1 MTIFDVMKNAILA
14 GYGVQEKM
22 KEFIDDLVKKGE
34 LSESQG
40 AKMAKE
46 WMDRADKTTEDMTK
60 GISETISKS
69 LDRINFATRED
80 MEKIQ
85 KAIEGLSARVK
96 NLEAAQAAP
105 SSADVRMPG
114 DSCEE

>member
-14 GYGVQEKM
+14 GYGVQEKV

-46 WMDRADKTTEDMTK
+46 WMDRADKTTEDMTR
-60 GISETISKS
+60 GISEAISRS
-69 LDRINFATRED
+69 LEKINFVTKED
-80 MEKIQ
+80 IERLQ
-85 KAIEGLSARVK
+85 KSIGELSERVK
-96 NLEAAQAAP
+96 RLEGGAP
-105 SSADVRMPG
+105 SGEGKTSG